1 MATKFLQRRSKV
13 MKKKIS
19 TAAPTTIVVCG
30 LDGSGKTTTI
40 TNLVNYLES
49 QGFSVKRFRSPYLA
63 ETLDLLKLTG
73 DGKPWKDN
81 FADTFVFALDNIIL
95 ASEYAKW
102 LRMNYDYLVS
112 QRGIGGFYEHSA
124 VRGFSYAQSNRIQAI
139 ANSLVS
145 PAELQRWREEETYIS
160 NFFPLMEKA
169 REIYKYGLKIE
180 SSKVAPFVHCN
191 IRAHFNADPKIA
203 YSRICDDPLG
213 DKFETPSYM
222 KRQYEETLKLHR
234 ALVSEEPELESFAEE
249 IQLYLDTTNL
259 TLEEAFKKFLRQL
272 RKIGAIQ

>member
-1 MATKFLQRRSKV
+1 

-19 TAAPTTIVVCG
+19 TAPTTIVVCG

-40 TNLVNYLES
+40 TNLVNYLEA
-49 QGFSVKRFRSPYLA
+49 QGYSVKRFRSPYLA

-124 VRGFSYAQSNRIQAI
+124 VRGYSYAQSNRIQAI

-169 REIYKYGLKIE
+169 REIYEKELKIE
-180 SSKVAPFVHCN
+180 SSKVAPFQHTN

-203 YSRICDDPLG
+203 YARICDDPLG
-213 DKFETPSYM
+213 DKFETSAYM
-222 KRQYEETLKLHR
+222 KRQFEETLKLHR

-259 TLEEAFKKFLRQL
+259 TLEETFKKFLRQL
-272 RKIGAIQ
+272 RKIGAVQ